1 MPDRKKNLVV
11 VMNSRTQRDDHPKSS
26 SEKGPSELEILKT
39 LSDGVSLN
47 IIASVANGIRKP
59 TELNNTTDFSKKQFY
74 SRTALMIRE
83 GLIKRDHGHVFLTSL
98 GKISYHVK
106 LKVENAIRIYWK
118 LKAIDSIQDAKEMD
132 MEERERIIN
141 SIVGKDKSIEKILEN
156 QNRNSQL

>member
-11 VMNSRTQRDDHPKSS
+11 VMNSRAQREDQPKSNL
-26 SEKGPSELEILKT
+26 EKGPSELEILKT
-39 LSDGVSLN
+39 LSDRVSLN
-47 IIASVANGIRKP
+47 IIASVASGIRKP

-118 LKAIDSIQDAKEMD
+118 LKAIDSIQTSGQINEH
-132 MEERERIIN
+132 ERLKLVKTILN
-141 SIVGKDKSIEKILEN
+141 DNMIENILVR
-156 QNRNSQL
+156 QS